1 MIKDDNV
8 PRIDS
13 VIDIALS
20 VIRGKWKTLILC
32 KLADRDNMRFSQLLS
47 ELEPISARI
56 LSKQLGEMEQDKLI
70 KKIDFEEIPP
80 RIEYSISSQGKNL
93 VPALRELA
101 DWAMMNK
108 FDQIS
113 YEGVSDIRVFWSDKY
128 KGSYEGHDQTP

>member
-1 MIKDDNV
+1 MIKEDNV

-20 VIRGKWKTLILC
+20 VIRGKWKILILC
-32 KLADRDNMRFSQLLS
+32 KLADCEYMRFSQLLN

-56 LSKQLGEMEQDKLI
+56 LSKQLGEMEHDKLI
-70 KKIDFEEIPP
+70 KKIDFEEVPAH
-80 RIEYSISSQGKNL
+80 IEYSISSQGKNL

-113 YEGVSDIRVFWSDKY
+113 YKGVSDIRVFWSDEY
-128 KGSYEGHDQTP
+128 KGSYEGHDRIS